1 MTPEISHILI
11 AIWATSLCFIGLAVA
26 VSFVKRGRAHCM
38 IQPEPPQEP
47 MTPQQAEAQ
56 RLRNM
61 RLELD
66 WLPRSKADDPKN
78 WTPKREA
85 RLQELIRRKER
96 GEI

>member
-1 MTPEISHILI
+1 MTTETSHILI
-11 AIWATSLCFIGLAVA
+11 AIWAMSLCFIGLAFA
-26 VSFVKRGRAHCM
+26 VTLVKRGRAHCM
-38 IQPEPPQEP
+38 IQPEPPQDP

-56 RLRNM
+56 RIRNL

-66 WLPRSKADDPKN
+66 WLPRSKAADPKN

-85 RLQELIRRKER
+85 RLQELIGMKER